1 MIDKWRPNPT
11 HLSVPLRHAD
21 GRPLTEEEMRTLT
34 DWRKLMLGA
43 GTLPPEIRNI
53 GRELPASGETT
64 PAARTPNSDH
74 ATDGD
79 SDGIVCRTGV
89 SAASE
94 TISDLQTKLA
104 TAETQLA
111 VQRALADE
119 RLMMLDQLRATV
131 RASDGGI
138 TKAKSKPRWW
148 RKS

>member
-21 GRPLTEEEMRTLT
+21 GRPFTEEEMKALRAG
-34 DWRKLMLGA
+34 GA
-43 GTLPPEIRNI
+43 GTLAPEIRNI
-53 GRELPASGETT
+53 GRGLPSVQTS
-64 PAARTPNSDH
+64 PATRIPNSDH

-131 RASDGGI
+131 RALDGGI